1 MSYFTNL
8 PTLRIWGGGAGRE
21 TIDLPS
27 RLGEVVWISRR
38 IADAFPGEK
47 RLGIIYS
54 TCGDLPLV
62 WLGALLAGMEPC
74 LLQFPTER
82 ASAEYWRDSIR
93 ASIEACSLEGLIH
106 GAALEPF
113 KPGSFAKCLVLDGPF
128 GCGDPGGFRIDA
140 GSIIQLS
147 SGTTG
152 HRKGI
157 RFSLDDLARHVAAY
171 NRVMRITGRDTIV
184 SWLPLY
190 HDMGFIACFVMPLLT
205 GTPLVLIDP
214 IAWVRNP
221 PILYEAI
228 REHRGTISYLPNF
241 GFEVMS
247 RHECCTPLE
256 SMRLWISCSEP
267 SYLATLDRFCR
278 ATNTDRSRMTT
289 CYAMAENVFAVTQSD
304 GLRSLAVDGGTVVS
318 CGRPIPGVELKI
330 VDGEVYVRSD
340 TCLREYLGT
349 GDIRDGEGFYPTG
362 DIGGLSDGELYLLGR
377 KRDVMISAGKKY
389 FLNDFDHELA
399 KHYPASAGRIAS
411 IADFND
417 ALGTQMALFLIEGG
431 RYWDRD
437 FRAAETPNVGAA
449 TGLEMFEAH
458 FVPKFFI
465 TKTSS
470 GKINRV
476 KTLRDWKAHQAFVR
490 GSANEEGSALID
502 RTEFIRRAAESFAGL
517 PRDVPVGESLDSLG
531 LVVMR
536 LLCEQAAIPFDPRA
550 SLDGL
555 AALAG
560 GVDPGQQDEVLS
572 IVALVDG
579 VKLGLADH
587 SGGYLS
593 PVFLAALK
601 AKLGRRVRVEHFAVP
616 PAPILFSDVIFHDY
630 FMPREPGPK
639 YAAFSAVIRAIK
651 NASLILYD
659 DEDSFRMLEFC
670 VYPRLAY
677 RFVNNPQADLLAH
690 RLTAYTLSH
699 HLLARDVVAGGD
711 IQPAVI
717 TPSIVELERY
727 LDVPI
732 MKLAFHTE
740 YSRFT
745 RSWDHTEYRA
755 YVSDD
760 DYCRNPVDAPRIQTA
775 IVDFLAANRAR
786 IRFRCAEPSPSLIM
800 DGPPH
805 FCSFLANAK
814 AVDFILARHAS
825 FCIAGLPSSV
835 PYIPRRL
842 TEMGKPFFF
851 SGNLNPQRD
860 DYDCMLCTGFSGPTN
875 TGKPYFEFMQIGAEG
890 GRPRNVTREFTAEC
904 PPLVECDPAIL
915 EGYLTRCS
923 PMMPVGNMLL
933 NAVKRLTK

>member
-1 MSYFTNL
+1 MSFFTNL
-8 PTLRIWGGGAGRE
+8 PTIRIWRGGTVRE
-21 TIDLPS
+21 TLELGS
-27 RLGEVVWISRR
+27 RLGEVVWIGRR
-38 IADAFPGEK
+38 IAEAFPGEV

-54 TCGDLPLV
+54 TCADLPLV
-62 WLGALLAGMEPC
+62 WLGALLAGKEPC
-74 LLQFPTER
+74 LLQYPTEK

-93 ASIEACSLEGLIH
+93 ASISACALEGLIH

-113 KPGSFAKCLVLDGPF
+113 QPGSFAKCLSLDGPF
-128 GCGDPGGFRIDA
+128 GRSDPGRFRIDF

-171 NRVMRITGRDTIV
+171 NRVMRITDKDTIV

-190 HDMGFIACFVMPLLT
+190 HDMGFVACFVVPLIT

-221 PILYEAI
+221 PILYDAI
-228 REHRGTISYLPNF
+228 REHGGTLSYLPNF

-247 RHECCTPLE
+247 RHACSPPLE

-267 SYLATLDRFCR
+267 SYIATLEKFCR
-278 ATNTDRSRMTT
+278 ATNTDRSRMAT

-304 GLRSLAVDGGTVVS
+304 GLKVLNVDGGTVVS
-318 CGRPIPGVELKI
+318 CGRPIPGVDLKF

-340 TCLREYLGT
+340 TCLRGYLGT
-349 GDIRDGEGFYPTG
+349 GDVRDGEGFYPTG
-362 DIGGLSDGELYLLGR
+362 DVGGLCDGELYLLGR
-377 KRDVMISAGKKY
+377 RRDVMISAGKKY
-389 FLNDFDHELA
+389 FLNDFDHGLA
-399 KHYPASAGRIAS
+399 KRYPASAGRIAS
-411 IADFND
+411 LADFND
-417 ALGTQMALFLIEGG
+417 SLGTQTALFLIEGG
-431 RYWDRD
+431 RYWDRE
-437 FRAAETPNVGAA
+437 FRASETPNVGTAA
-449 TGLEMFEAH
+449 GLEMFEAH

-476 KTLRDWKAHQAFVR
+476 KTLRDWKAHRAFVR
-490 GSANEEGSALID
+490 DGAGVGDLALID
-502 RTEFIRRAAESFAGL
+502 RAEFVRRAAESFAGL
-517 PRDVPVGESLDSLG
+517 PRDLPVGESLDSLG
-531 LVVMR
+531 VVVMR
-536 LLCEQAAIPFDPRA
+536 LLCEQAGIPFDPAA

-560 GVDPGQQDEVLS
+560 DETRGRRDDVLS

-579 VKLGLADH
+579 FKLGLADRT
-587 SGGYLS
+587 GGFLS
-593 PVFLAALK
+593 PSFIAALE
-601 AKLGRRVRVEHFAVP
+601 ARLGHRVRVEHFAVP

-651 NASLILYD
+651 NASLVLYD
-659 DEDSFRMLEFC
+659 DEDSFRMLDFC

-677 RFVNNPQADLLAH
+677 RFVNNPKADLLAH

-717 TPSIVELERY
+717 TPSITELERY
-727 LDVPI
+727 LGVPV
-732 MKLAFHTE
+732 MKLAFHAE
-740 YSRFT
+740 HSRFT
-745 RSWDHTEYRA
+745 RGWDYTEYRA

-760 DYCRNPVDAPRIQTA
+760 DYARNPVDAPRIQAA
-775 IVDFLAANRAR
+775 IADFLAANGSR
-786 IRFRCAEPSPSLIM
+786 IRFRRADPSPSLIM

-814 AVDFILARHAS
+814 AVDFILARHSS

-835 PYIPRRL
+835 PYIARRL
-842 TEMGKPFFF
+842 AELGKPFFY
-851 SGNLNPQRD
+851 SGNLNPKRE
-860 DYDCMLCTGFSGPTN
+860 DYECMLCTGSRDRPTRGN
-875 TGKPYFEFMQIGAEG
+875 P
-890 GRPRNVTREFTAEC
+890 
-904 PPLVECDPAIL
+904 IL
-915 EGYLTRCS
+915 NSCR
-923 PMMPVGNMLL
+923 
-933 NAVKRLTK
+933 